1 MTESLQYTHTDD
13 TPGEFN
19 TGNKERWS
27 DTVWNLSKRDIPF
40 LASIK
45 RKTIDS
51 QKWEWYFEKLNAASA
66 TQADAKAQN
75 FTPAATLVNRK
86 QGFNYCMILQRAAS
100 VSDSAEKQFKVGIA
114 SEMRHQIYNHM
125 VTLRQS
131 VEVRALGGVRYR
143 VPAAGTTAG
152 LAMGFPGITGLF
164 GDKVLHFNGSTPVYG
179 VTNTTNIEKG
189 EEDFEQVA
197 NTNYGYDKFKN
208 RLQALWGLGARPT
221 RMVVSAVDK
230 AYVSLWDTSGVNRQS
245 TKINEID
252 EMVDVVKTDF
262 GNVFVFPDQQL
273 TKDATPGSFD
283 GSSGSM
289 IMDWA
294 ILYDPKMLSV
304 CMYRDFRTWKV
315 AKTTS
320 GETECCEVE
329 FTFEDAAPHGTA
341 IFNFS
346 ACSPNS
352 PTVGLYTTTAGYS
365 Y

>member
-1 MTESLQYTHTDD
+1 MTESLQYTHDD
-13 TPGEFN
+13 ATPGVFN

-27 DTVWNLSKRDIPF
+27 DTVWNISKRDIPF

-45 RKTIDS
+45 RKSIDS
-51 QKWEWYFEKLNAASA
+51 QEWEWYTEKLAAASA
-66 TQADAKAQN
+66 KVGDAKAQN
-75 FTPAATLVNRK
+75 FTPSSTLVDRK
-86 QGFNYCMILQRAAS
+86 KCFNKCMILQRAAT

-125 VTLRQS
+125 VSLRQS
-131 VEVRALGGVRYR
+131 VEARALGGVRFR
-143 VPAAGTTAG
+143 VPSAGSTAG
-152 LAMGFPGITGLF
+152 LAMGFPGIVGRH
-164 GDKVLHFNGSTPVYG
+164 GDAVLHFNGASQVYG
-179 VTNTTNIEKG
+179 VTNTVNVCKL
-189 EEDFEQVA
+189 EEDLEQVTSSA
-197 NTNYGYDKFKN
+197 YGFTYFKTM
-208 RLQALWGLGARPT
+208 LQGLWALGSRPT
-221 RMVVSAVDK
+221 RMVVAPADK
-230 AYVSLWDTSGVNRQS
+230 AYVSLWDTSGVVRQS
-245 TKINEID
+245 AKISEVN
-252 EMVDVVKTDF
+252 EMVDMVKTDF
-262 GNVFVFPDQQL
+262 GYIYVFPDQQL
-273 TKDATPGSFD
+273 VKDATPGSFD

-294 ILYDPKMLSV
+294 ILYDPSMLYA

-329 FTFEDAAPHGTA
+329 FTFEDSAPHGTG